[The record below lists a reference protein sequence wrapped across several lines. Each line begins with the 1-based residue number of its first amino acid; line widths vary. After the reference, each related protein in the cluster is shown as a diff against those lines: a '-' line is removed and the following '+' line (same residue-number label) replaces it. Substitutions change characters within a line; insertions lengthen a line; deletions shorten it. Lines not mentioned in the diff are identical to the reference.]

1 MDNFNKK
8 EICYCKYCNK
18 ECHSRNSLIQHE
30 IRCSKN
36 ENKIINI
43 INIKGNIGKTKGYI
57 VINKDNIEKH
67 IPQNI
72 LNNYLNDGWKLGM
85 SPLNKEKN
93 KIAANKYIHSGI
105 CKDEN
110 KEKERRL
117 KISKSMKGNENWKL
131 NKIRGNG
138 KKGHYNGIYCDSTW
152 ELAFLVY
159 YNEHNLKVERC
170 KEEREYLFNNE
181 KHFYYPDF
189 ITDEGIIEVKG
200 RIDKKAIEKHKQN
213 LDIIVYD
220 KYKMKPILEYVIHKY
235 GKEFWKVLYDK
246 YK

>member
-8 EICYCKYCNK
+8 EICYCKYCGK
-18 ECHSRNSLIQHE
+18 ECKSRNSLVQHE
-30 IRCSKN
+30 IRCKNN
-36 ENKIINI
+36 ENHLTNYIP
-43 INIKGNIGKTKGYI
+43 KGNGSKTKGYI
-57 VINKDNIEKH
+57 TINKDNIEKH
-67 IPQNI
+67 VPNDI
-72 LNNYLNDGWKLGM
+72 LNEYLTLGWSLGA
-85 SPLNKEKN
+85 SEENKKKYKE
-93 KIAANKYIHSGI
+93 AANKYVHLGI
-105 CKDEN
+105 CKNED

-117 KISKSMKGNENWKL
+117 KISNSMKGNENWKL

-138 KKGHYNGIYCDSTW
+138 KKGHYKGIYCDSTW

-159 YNEHNLKVERC
+159 YIEHNLKVERC

-213 LDIIVYD
+213 ADVIVYD
-220 KYKMKPILEYVIHKY
+220 KYKMKPILEYVSNKY

-246 YK
+246 YN